1 MVAIPIAYDQPGVA
15 SRMAYHGVG
24 EFIEVDDLTQEG
36 LAQSALR
43 VMKTPA
49 YRDKALYFQNVIAKT
64 PGLDIAADEIE
75 QAFRN
80 FAMKVI
86 QKNK

>member
-49 YRDKALYFQNVIAKT
+49 YRDKALYFQNVIAKA